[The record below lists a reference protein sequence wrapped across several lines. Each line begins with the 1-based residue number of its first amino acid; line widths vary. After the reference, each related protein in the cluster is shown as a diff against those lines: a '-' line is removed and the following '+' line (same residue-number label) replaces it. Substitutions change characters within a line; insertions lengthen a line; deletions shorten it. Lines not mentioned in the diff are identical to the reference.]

1 MFHGSDMDEDHKIV
15 IEVIAFII
23 AFVQGGVVPQWQQ
36 GSKFTYNIAP
46 LTLDFAL

>member
-23 AFVQGGVVPQWQQ
+23 ALVLIVFGLLRW
-36 GSKFTYNIAP
+36 S
-46 LTLDFAL
+46 